1 MNFLPSNY
9 KNGKVLI
16 PQRPKQTMRGG
27 FIVNDIS
34 LAKTASNNIFD
45 RQEKNSKLQNI
56 GSTVSR
62 MNEKMK
68 EKQNL
73 VF

>member
-27 FIVNDIS
+27 FIANDIS

-62 MNEKMK
+62 MNEKTK